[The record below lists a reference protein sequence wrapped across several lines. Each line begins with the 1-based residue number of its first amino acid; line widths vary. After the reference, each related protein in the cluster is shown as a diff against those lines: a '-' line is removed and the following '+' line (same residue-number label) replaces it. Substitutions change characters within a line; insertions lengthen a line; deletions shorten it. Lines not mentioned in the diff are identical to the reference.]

1 MAEKQNI
8 EWKAIWKD
16 DYLAWLC
23 GFANAQGGKLYIGV
37 DDSGKPIG
45 LSNCK
50 KLLEDLPNKIR
61 DSLGIIANINLHTH
75 EGQDYIEI
83 EIPPYPIAISCKGSY
98 YYRSGSTNQKLI
110 GAELENFLLKRRGLD
125 WENLP
130 LPQLTLD
137 DMDDGII
144 RNFKEQATKKGAY

>member
-50 KLLEDLPNKIR
+50 NSLRIFQTKSVILWGLLQILICIQMKDKI
-61 DSLGIIANINLHTH
+61 I
-75 EGQDYIEI
+75 
-83 EIPPYPIAISCKGSY
+83 
-98 YYRSGSTNQKLI
+98 
-110 GAELENFLLKRRGLD
+110 LK
-125 WENLP
+125 
-130 LPQLTLD
+130 
-137 DMDDGII
+137 
-144 RNFKEQATKKGAY
+144 